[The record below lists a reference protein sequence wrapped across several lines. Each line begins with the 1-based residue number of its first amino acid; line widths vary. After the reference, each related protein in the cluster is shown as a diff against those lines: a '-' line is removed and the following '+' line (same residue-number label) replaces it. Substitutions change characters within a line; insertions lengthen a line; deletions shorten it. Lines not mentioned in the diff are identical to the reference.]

1 MSQVEQAPKKAKGG
15 RDLPAAIAVGVG
27 LFAALAVGLIW
38 APWFFAILVAT
49 ALGLGTIEVH
59 RALLRKSMRSEIVPI
74 VIGTVVSTLG
84 SYAAVVARIDLDPT
98 TLVIICLTATMIVAL
113 ALRLRRGPEGFV
125 GDVAASALLIAYIPL
140 LGASVPLL
148 LVASDGTMRIL
159 TIVACVVASDTG
171 AFAVGVLFGRHKM
184 APTISP
190 NKTWEGFAGGIVF
203 SVAVG
208 VLAAIY
214 LLQIHWAIGLLLGV
228 LLSLAGT
235 VGDLVES
242 LIKRDVGLKDMSNF
256 LPGHGGVMD
265 RLDSMLVAVPVG
277 WMILHLTIG
286 G

>member
-1 MSQVEQAPKKAKGG
+1 MSQVDEAPKQAKAG

-27 LFAALAVGLIW
+27 LFAALAVGLLW
-38 APWFFAILVAT
+38 APWFFALLAAAAL
-49 ALGLGTIEVH
+49 ALGTVEVH
-59 RALLRKSMRSEIVPI
+59 RALLRKGMRSEIVPI
-74 VIGTVVSTLG
+74 AIGTVLSTLG
-84 SYAAVVARIDLDPT
+84 SYAAVAAKINLAPI
-98 TLVIICLTATMIVAL
+98 TLVVIVLCLTLIVSL
-113 ALRLRRGPEGFV
+113 ALRLRGGAEGFV
-125 GDVAASALLIAYIPL
+125 GDAAASAFLIAYIPL
-140 LGASVPLL
+140 LGASIPLL
-148 LVASDGTMRIL
+148 LAAPDGTKRIL

-171 AFAVGVLFGRHKM
+171 AFAVGVLLGRHKM
-184 APTISP
+184 APKISP
-190 NKTWEGFAGGIVF
+190 NKTWEGFVGGIVF

-208 VLAAIY
+208 VLCSVY
-214 LLQIHWAIGLLLGV
+214 LLHIHWAIGVALGV

-256 LPGHGGVMD
+256 LPGHGGIMD

>member
-1 MSQVEQAPKKAKGG
+1 MSQVEQTPKKAKGG

-74 VIGTVVSTLG
+74 VIGTIVSTLG
-84 SYAAVVARIDLDPT
+84 SYAAVVAKIDLDPT
-98 TLVIICLTATMIVAL
+98 TLVIICLAATMIVAL

-148 LVASDGTMRIL
+148 LAAPDGTMRIL

-171 AFAVGVLFGRHKM
+171 AFTVGVLFGRHKM

-208 VLAAIY
+208 VLCAIY